1 MGRDQ
6 GGRMRCRICRGD
18 MDRRG
23 EGEGV
28 FRVVVRWSVVVYE
41 CPSAVESSG
50 SGSGRGGEARARAV
64 PASEVWL
71 WFSLAL
77 ALLHVLDK
85 TKDRLCLFFLT
96 CFFSAYYNYGML
108 TRPVYFTWTSS
119 YDGNLVLLS
128 GSTMFSTPTD

>member
-6 GGRMRCRICRGD
+6 GGRMRRRICRGD

-28 FRVVVRWSVVVYE
+28 FRVVVGWSVVVYE

-77 ALLHVLDK
+77 ALALLHVLDK

-96 CFFSAYYNYGML
+96 L
-108 TRPVYFTWTSS
+108 
-119 YDGNLVLLS
+119 LLLS
-128 GSTMFSTPTD
+128 ILQLRHADCLPTLPGPLRTMAI

>member
-28 FRVVVRWSVVVYE
+28 FRVVVGWSVVVVYE

-50 SGSGRGGEARARAV
+50 SGSWRGGEARARAV

-71 WFSLAL
+71 WA
-77 ALLHVLDK
+77 
-85 TKDRLCLFFLT
+85 
-96 CFFSAYYNYGML
+96 
-108 TRPVYFTWTSS
+108 W
-119 YDGNLVLLS
+119 
-128 GSTMFSTPTD
+128 

>member
-28 FRVVVRWSVVVYE
+28 FRVVVGWSVVVSEY
-41 CPSAVESSG
+41 PSAVESSG

-64 PASEVWL
+64 PASEV
-71 WFSLAL
+71 
-77 ALLHVLDK
+77 
-85 TKDRLCLFFLT
+85 
-96 CFFSAYYNYGML
+96 
-108 TRPVYFTWTSS
+108 
-119 YDGNLVLLS
+119 
-128 GSTMFSTPTD
+128 